1 MKCPVRDILRIC
13 VILPFSTLSF
23 RAKRRISETQGKET
37 QRKENTKKDKKWM
50 LPRFFTTLRSVLNDT
65 QGKEEHTGKE
75 TQGKETQK
83 KKNTRREQKKEI
95 LLTI

>member
-1 MKCPVRDILRIC
+1 MKCPVRDILRVR
-13 VILPFSTLSF
+13 VILPSHTVIQSE
-23 RAKRRISETQGKET
+23 AKNLG
-37 QRKENTKKDKKWM
+37 NTKKGKHQEDEKWM

>member
-13 VILPFSTLSF
+13 VILPSHTVIQSE
-23 RAKRRISETQGKET
+23 AKNLG
-37 QRKENTKKDKKWM
+37 NTKKGKHQEDEKWM

-75 TQGKETQK
+75 TQK

>member
-1 MKCPVRDILRIC
+1 VTFFPRI
-13 VILPFSTLSF
+13 LSF
-23 RAKRRISETQGKET
+23 RAKRRISETQGKE
-37 QRKENTKKDKKWM
+37 NTKKDEKWM

-65 QGKEEHTGKE
+65 RGKEEHTGKE